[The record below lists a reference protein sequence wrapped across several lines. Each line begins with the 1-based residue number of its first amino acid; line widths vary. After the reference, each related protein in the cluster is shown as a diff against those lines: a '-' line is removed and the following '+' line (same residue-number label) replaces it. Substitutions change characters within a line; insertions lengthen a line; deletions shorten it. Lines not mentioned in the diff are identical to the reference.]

1 MALQRRPGLFL
12 PKRRGFA
19 LAGRVDLPSFFTSM
33 RSRTA
38 IMARTVIGAY
48 EAVHLTP
55 CSVMFGLFS
64 WLWRYGRSELSQAG
78 AEPHL
83 WNIAAE
89 VLL

>member
-1 MALQRRPGLFL
+1 MLSPDI
-12 PKRRGFA
+12 
-19 LAGRVDLPSFFTSM
+19 VDLASFFTSM
-33 RSRTA
+33 RSRAA

-55 CSVMFGLFS
+55 SSVMFGLFS
-64 WLWRYGRSELSQAG
+64 WLWRYGGSEFSQAG

-83 WNIAAE
+83 WNMAAE